1 MTFYAWTMLVES
13 VRLRLLLVAPLRLAL
28 SLVWLAAASA
38 AGASGRTA
46 LLAFGA
52 GTFGMAF
59 LVSNDPR
66 SHFRQVSDEPAELPS
81 EASVAPA
88 WVHAFHAALP
98 STVGVSILAA
108 ITLAFQPTLSALLAG
123 LLAGMSLVAG
133 LTAYRIDARLY
144 VDPRRGEI
152 FRKVT

>member
-1 MTFYAWTMLVES
+1 VTFYAWTMLVES

-66 SHFRQVSDEPAELPS
+66 SHFRHVSDKPGSSP
-81 EASVAPA
+81 PRRA
-88 WVHAFHAALP
+88 WRRLGCTP
-98 STVGVSILAA
+98 STAA